1 MSYRAMTSHQISET
15 ENAEKVKYSFY
26 PLCSLWLNLPFLI
39 LLAVLLLPSISHS
52 KTLVVGVDYPTIN
65 AALKKAVDRDVIE
78 VRQGEYREQL
88 SINRTIRII
97 GINNPVIVGGQE
109 RHIIEIQENGVVIEG
124 LTIKN
129 EGLAAEAANAGIYV
143 SGKAKGVIIKNN
155 RLIDMQ
161 HGIWVN
167 GAKDVVIESNSI
179 EGRQRL
185 DRNYRGNCINLSN
198 SRNANIT
205 GNKLNYCRDGVY
217 IERSPG
223 GRVTGNEMS
232 ASRYGIHA
240 MWADN
245 TTFNNN
251 ISTNNLMGLAIM
263 YSRQTEIKGNIS
275 GGNRTNGLFLVQAA
289 ESLITGNVFI
299 GNNKG
304 VFLYNSSYCR
314 LDSNLIINNKTG
326 FHSWGGSED
335 NSVNEN
341 SFIQNETQLK
351 LLSDKWQKWDHN
363 YWSDYPGWDMNGD
376 GIGDLPYES
385 NTIVDRILWR
395 YPAAKLLYSSA
406 SLQLLWTL
414 EKQFPSIKKPGVI
427 DIRPSMSPLH
437 KNWREIKERYPY
449 SPGRDDGEGLVT
461 H

>member
-1 MSYRAMTSHQISET
+1 MSRLLLFS
-15 ENAEKVKYSFY
+15 V
-26 PLCSLWLNLPFLI
+26 FLS
-39 LLAVLLLPSISHS
+39 VFMLPSISFS
-52 KTLVVGVDYPTIN
+52 KTLVVGPDYPTIN

-78 VRQGEYREQL
+78 VRQGEYREYL
-88 SINRTIRII
+88 LINKTIRII
-97 GINNPVIVGGQE
+97 GINNPVIIGGHG
-109 RHIIEIQENGVVIEG
+109 RHIVEVLNNGVVIEG

-129 EGLAAEAANAGIYV
+129 EGQSADMASAGIYI
-143 SGKAKGVIIKNN
+143 SDKAEGTVVKNN
-155 RLIDMQ
+155 RFVDMM
-161 HGIWVN
+161 HGIWVH
-167 GAKDVVIESNSI
+167 GAKNVIIENNNIESVKK
-179 EGRQRL
+179 L

-198 SRNANIT
+198 SRNVKVIE
-205 GNKLNYCRDGVY
+205 NKLNYCRDGVY
-217 IERSPG
+217 MEYSQDG
-223 GRVTGNEMS
+223 QVAGNEIS
-232 ASRYGIHA
+232 DSRYGIHA

-245 TTFNNN
+245 AAFDNN
-251 ISTNNLMGLAIM
+251 ISTNNLMGIAIM

-289 ESLITGNVFI
+289 ESRITGNVFI

-304 VFLYNSSYCR
+304 VFLYNSSYCS
-314 LDSNLIINNKTG
+314 LNFNLIINNKTG
-326 FHSWGGSED
+326 FHSWGGSEY
-335 NSVNEN
+335 NTVNEN
-341 SFIQNETQLK
+341 SFIQNEAQLK

-414 EKQFPSIKKPGVI
+414 EKQFPFIKKPGVI
-427 DIRPSMSPLH
+427 DSRPSMSPLQ

-449 SPGRDDGEGLVT
+449 SAGGDDGEMNLS